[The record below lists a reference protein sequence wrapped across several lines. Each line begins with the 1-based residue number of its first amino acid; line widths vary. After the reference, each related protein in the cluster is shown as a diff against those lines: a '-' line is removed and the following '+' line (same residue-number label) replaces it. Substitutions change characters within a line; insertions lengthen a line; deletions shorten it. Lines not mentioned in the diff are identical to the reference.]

1 MSLACAKG
9 IVFKN
14 EALNEVLEEEGGFD
28 GTALIF
34 CLWFGQSNNNCFQI
48 ITRLPSLRV
57 TGKTLKFEQT
67 YERISE
73 DDHIPSEVDLS
84 R

>member
-14 EALNEVLEEEGGFD
+14 EALNEVLVD